1 MYLTIKNMRIMI
13 SKKRLLQIG
22 TLSVIFLLSACGGG
36 NQQKANKQSEMPAK
50 HVTMANQNLQGNTT
64 DMHKQHNSLA
74 ENFSHKD
81 ILILEHPYQLAEAT
95 KTEME
100 QVIDAYLQLKDAF
113 VKDDE
118 QATEKVTMLMAEKVA
133 AVVPTKLQTE
143 GLQTW
148 QNHQEVYESKLK
160 EMQHIKGLDNKRSYF
175 SHISEI
181 MYCTIKSFGLK
192 QGNLFAIFCPMAFD
206 NKGAY
211 WISDSKD
218 IQNPYMGTKMPA
230 CGEIK
235 EEL

>member
-1 MYLTIKNMRIMI
+1 MKLR
-13 SKKRLLQIG
+13 RRFLQIG
-22 TLSVIFLLSACGGG
+22 TFSVIFLVSACGGS
-36 NQQKANKQSEMPAK
+36 NQQKANKQSETPAQYGA
-50 HVTMANQNLQGNTT
+50 MAYQNAQGSTT

-81 ILILEHPYQLAEAT
+81 IVIPEHPYQLAEAT

-118 QATEKVTMLMAEKVA
+118 QETEKAIILMAKKVA
-133 AVVPTKLQTE
+133 AVVPTKLEGE
-143 GLQTW
+143 GLEAW
-148 QNHQEVYESKLK
+148 QNHQGVYGTNFK
-160 EMQHIKGLDNKRSYF
+160 EMLINKGLDNKRSYF

-192 QGNLFAIFCPMAFD
+192 QGKLFAIFCPMAFD
-206 NKGAY
+206 GKGAY
-211 WISDSKD
+211 WISDSK
-218 IQNPYMGTKMPA
+218 IVQNPYFGSKMPT
-230 CGEIK
+230 CGEVK

>member
-1 MYLTIKNMRIMI
+1 MKLNKGF
-13 SKKRLLQIG
+13 LQIG
-22 TLSVIFLLSACGGG
+22 TLTVIFLVSACGGS
-36 NQQKANKQSEMPAK
+36 NQQKSNKQSEKTAEQG
-50 HVTMANQNLQGNTT
+50 TMANQNRQENTT
-64 DMHKQHNSLA
+64 DMHQQHNSLA

-81 ILILEHPYQLAEAT
+81 IIILEHPYQLAETT

-118 QATEKVTMLMAEKVA
+118 QATEKATTLMAEKVA
-133 AVVPTKLQTE
+133 AVIPTKLE
-143 GLQTW
+143 GKGLEAW
-148 QNHQEVYESKLK
+148 HNHQEVYEAKLK

-206 NKGAY
+206 SKGAY
-211 WISDSKD
+211 WISDSKT
-218 IQNPYMGTKMPA
+218 IQNPYLGSKMPT
-230 CGEIK
+230 CGEVK

>member
-1 MYLTIKNMRIMI
+1 MKL
-13 SKKRLLQIG
+13 KKRFLQ
-22 TLSVIFLLSACGGG
+22 LAAFSVVISLTACGGG
-36 NQQKANKQSEMPAK
+36 SQQNAKKQSEMPTE
-50 HVTMANQNLQGNTT
+50 HGTMTNQNPQGSTT
-64 DMHKQHNSLA
+64 DMHKQHNSLT

-81 ILILEHPYQLAEAT
+81 IIILEHPYKLAAAT

-118 QATEKVTMLMAEKVA
+118 QAAEKATVLMAEKVD
-133 AVVPTKLQTE
+133 AVVPTKLEGE
-143 GLQTW
+143 GLEAW
-148 QNHQEVYESKLK
+148 RNHQQVYEAKLK

-181 MYCTIKSFGLK
+181 VYCTIKSFGLK

-206 NKGAY
+206 GKGAY
-211 WISDSKD
+211 WISDSKT
-218 IQNPYMGTKMPA
+218 IQNPYLGSKMPT
-230 CGEIK
+230 CGEVK

>member
-1 MYLTIKNMRIMI
+1 MN
-13 SKKRLLQIG
+13 SKTRFLQIG
-22 TLSVIFLLSACGGG
+22 AFFAIFLLSACGGG
-36 NQQKANKQSEMPAK
+36 NQQKANKQSEMPAE
-50 HVTMANQNLQGNTT
+50 HGSLANQNSQGSTT
-64 DMHKQHNSLA
+64 DIHKQHNGLA

-81 ILILEHPYQLAEAT
+81 IVILEHPFQLTEAT

-118 QATEKVTMLMAEKVA
+118 QATEKATMLMAEKVA
-133 AVVPTKLQTE
+133 AVVPTKLEGE
-143 GLQTW
+143 GLEAW
-148 QNHQEVYESKLK
+148 HNHQAVYESKLK

-192 QGNLFAIFCPMAFD
+192 QGNLFTIFCPMAFD
-206 NKGAY
+206 GKGAY
-211 WISDSKD
+211 WISDSKT
-218 IQNPYMGTKMPA
+218 IQNPYLGSKMPT
-230 CGEIK
+230 CGEVK